1 MILILTSKQD
11 GHVEPVSKHLD
22 AAGAP
27 WVRINTEDFATNV
40 QLDVSPAS
48 GSGQLWLKDS
58 QKTVRLEDVTA
69 VWYRKP
75 EPVLVD
81 HFDMDH
87 GALDYVEAE
96 FTEQL
101 LGLYALLNK
110 ALWIN
115 NPFNTRIAHRKLL
128 QLKTAAEIGFNVPA
142 TVITNSAER
151 AFEFSAKINGDIA
164 IKSLGAIS
172 VMEGQADEAVQ
183 YGIFTRRITNGELS
197 EFADKIPNMPTLFQ
211 QSIPKN
217 FEMRIT
223 CVEKQVFACKI
234 QTRADDITSDDYR
247 FDTPNLLHTAIDVPE
262 LTDRMH
268 AYMEAFNLNFACFD
282 FIVSREGEV
291 IFLECNCNGQ
301 WYWVE
306 QRTGQPISKAIANL
320 LVTPTP
326 L

>member
-1 MILILTSKQD
+1 MILIFTSKLD
-11 GHVEPVSKHLD
+11 GHVEPVSNQLD
-22 AAGAP
+22 AAGVP

-40 QLDVSPAS
+40 ELDVSPTRA
-48 GSGQLWLKDS
+48 SGQLWLKDS
-58 QKTVRLEDVTA
+58 KKIVRLEDVTA

-75 EPVLVD
+75 EPVHVD
-81 HFDMDH
+81 HFDMEH

-110 ALWIN
+110 ARWIN

-142 TVITNSAER
+142 TIITNSVER
-151 AFEFSAKINGDIA
+151 AIEFSAQNDGDIA

-172 VMEGQADEAVQ
+172 VMEGQAEEAVQ
-183 YGIFTRRITNGELS
+183 YGIFTRRITNGELA

-211 QSIPKN
+211 QFIPKD

-247 FDTPNLLHTAIDVPE
+247 FDTANLLHTAIDVPE
-262 LTDRMH
+262 LTDRIY
-268 AYMEAFNLNFACFD
+268 AYMDAFNLNFACFD
-282 FIVSREGEV
+282 FIVSRDGEAV
-291 IFLECNCNGQ
+291 FLECNCNGQ

-306 QRTGQPISKAIANL
+306 QRTGQPISKAIADL
-320 LVTPTP
+320 LVAPTSP
-326 L
+326 